1 MMSTEELIEE
11 AVSLPVDIRLRLVE
25 RLLESLNP
33 TRADV
38 DELWALEAERRVAQI
53 ENGGVET
60 VPGDEVFSKI
70 RDRLTR

>member
-1 MMSTEELIEE
+1 MMSTEDLIEE
-11 AVSLPVDIRLRLVE
+11 AVSLPADIRLRLVE

-33 TRADV
+33 TREEV
-38 DELWALEAERRVAQI
+38 DKFWAVEAERRVAQI
-53 ENGGVET
+53 ENGEVDT

>member
-33 TRADV
+33 TREEV
-38 DELWALEAERRVAQI
+38 DKFWAVEAEGRVAQI
-53 ENGGVET
+53 ENGEVDT